1 MKPENSTCT
10 QDWTSKESGPVS
22 SAGFG
27 LPLSGIDTVDTSSIL
42 NSNHHH
48 HHHSNS
54 SGNKIRIIIVIIT
67 ARIVVKIVVIIVIF
81 TLHFRSFGAPTV
93 VDP

>member
-42 NSNHHH
+42 NSNHH

>member
-48 HHHSNS
+48 HHSN